1 MEYEII
7 ELQEKR
13 VEGIGIKTSNENGK
27 SVQDIGKLWQK
38 FFAEGEYDKIE
49 HKANQKTIG
58 LYTDYEGDY
67 TKPYY
72 FMVGCEV
79 EKESQ
84 NRMMK
89 IIPKGKYAKFVI
101 KGDVQKSVGEA
112 WGKIWQMDLKRKY
125 DCDFEEY
132 QNNSQDMQNQE
143 IHIYIGLE
151 D

>member
-125 DCDFEEY
+125 TCDFEEY

>member
-143 IHIYIGLE
+143 IHIYIGLA

>member
-67 TKPYY
+67 TKPY
-72 FMVGCEV
+72 
-79 EKESQ
+79 
-84 NRMMK
+84 
-89 IIPKGKYAKFVI
+89 
-101 KGDVQKSVGEA
+101 
-112 WGKIWQMDLKRKY
+112 
-125 DCDFEEY
+125 
-132 QNNSQDMQNQE
+132 
-143 IHIYIGLE
+143 
-151 D
+151 

>member
-125 DCDFEEY
+125 ECDFEEY

>member
-143 IHIYIGLE
+143 IHIYIALE

>member
-67 TKPYY
+67 IKPYY

>member
-1 MEYEII
+1 MEYESI

>member
-89 IIPKGKYAKFVI
+89 IIPKGKYAKIVI